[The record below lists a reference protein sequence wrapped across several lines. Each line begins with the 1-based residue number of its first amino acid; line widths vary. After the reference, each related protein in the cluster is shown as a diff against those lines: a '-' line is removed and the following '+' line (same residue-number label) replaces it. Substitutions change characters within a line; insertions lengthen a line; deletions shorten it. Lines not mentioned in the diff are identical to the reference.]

1 MNQPWIEKYRPNKIE
16 NIVLN
21 ETNQKIINNMIK
33 QDNYPNMLFYGPPGT
48 GKTTTI
54 LCLVEEYQRKHNC
67 KNNYIHLNASH
78 ERGVEV
84 IRNQIAQ
91 FTNNTTF
98 FKKHHKFILLDEMDS
113 LTKQAQ
119 KQLYVIIK
127 KSLHKDITFILIC
140 NYLNKVIPCI
150 KQSLFTLYFNQ
161 TSLWCDDYIQNCLK
175 QERKK
180 IKPEYIT
187 HLKELYTHDL
197 RSILNS
203 LQNFQ
208 NKELYICNSIF
219 KQIMENSNY
228 IQVYNK
234 LNYVY
239 DTHTILC
246 SFFYYLHITYSL
258 DEETISTMKDL
269 LLNQINDD
277 YFICTFL
284 PYLRNKYK

>member
-54 LCLVEEYQRKHNC
+54 LCLVEEYQTKHNC

-78 ERGVEV
+78 ERGVDV

-119 KQLYVIIK
+119 KQLHVIIK

-180 IKPEYIT
+180 IKPEYIR

-208 NKELYICNSIF
+208 NKELYICNTIF

-246 SFFYYLHITYSL
+246 SFFYHLHITYSL
-258 DEETISTMKDL
+258 DEETISAMKNL

-284 PYLRNKYK
+284 PYLRGKYK